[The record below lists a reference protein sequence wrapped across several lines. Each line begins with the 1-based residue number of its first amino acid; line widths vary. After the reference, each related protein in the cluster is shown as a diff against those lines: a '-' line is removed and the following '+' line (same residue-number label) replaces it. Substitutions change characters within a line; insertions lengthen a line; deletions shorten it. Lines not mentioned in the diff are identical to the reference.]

1 MIQKNDKNE
10 IIQNAEVQNEEAYVT
25 WGDDLQSKQ
34 EALTKSSES
43 MSEYTL
49 IEHSSAMRRY
59 GLDYSNLDTNTSG
72 RPGLTR
78 RDYDF
83 FRPDE
88 AIPGKIKAILKKAE
102 DIYQRVGLVKNVIDL
117 MGDFGSQGIKISHPN
132 KKIER
137 FYRKWFKKINGK
149 DRSERFLN
157 NLYKTGN
164 VVVNRQTGKISLKVA
179 DKLYKTAAS
188 PDFIINTD
196 EDLKV
201 EKREIPWRYTFIDP
215 FYVDIS
221 AGALSS
227 FSGIKRYELNLPAN
241 LRKSINNPKNESE
254 KEVISK
260 LPPEVIEAAKNRKAY
275 PLNPDKILV
284 FHYKKD
290 DWQSWAYPMI
300 YSIMDDITVIEK
312 LKLADMAALDGAIS
326 NIRIFKLGSLEHKIA
341 PTKAAA
347 SKLAQILGNNV
358 GGGTMDLV
366 WGPDIELLES
376 KTNVHQF
383 LGEAKYTPHLNS
395 VYAGLGIPPTL
406 TGTYG
411 AAGTTN
417 NFISLKTLTQ
427 RLQYGRDVLAT
438 FWEKEIVIVQKAMGF
453 KEPAKIE
460 FDRMDLSN
468 EEVEKALLIQLADRN
483 LVSDELLQNR
493 FGFDSDMEKTRINR
507 ENRERKSSRM
517 SKKAGPWYDPEP
529 ENSLKKIALQSGI
542 ATPSE
547 VGLELNE
554 KKKGEKTSLEM
565 RQNLRPPQSAKDS
578 TESLPCEP
586 QQGRPK
592 LSRDTQKRKTREFK
606 PQTGAKITVW
616 ANKAQDKI
624 NEIINPVMLDF
635 FNKKNLRSLSNEE
648 SRELE
653 TIKTA
658 ILFNLQPFCTIN
670 SEKIL
675 ACFEDLNFKFID
687 EYSVWLKGISSKFD
701 DKLTVDDQKN
711 AKASFYYLIHNEN

>member
-254 KEVISK
+254 K
-260 LPPEVIEAAKNRKAY
+260 
-275 PLNPDKILV
+275 
-284 FHYKKD
+284 
-290 DWQSWAYPMI
+290 
-300 YSIMDDITVIEK
+300 
-312 LKLADMAALDGAIS
+312 
-326 NIRIFKLGSLEHKIA
+326 
-341 PTKAAA
+341 
-347 SKLAQILGNNV
+347 
-358 GGGTMDLV
+358 
-366 WGPDIELLES
+366 
-376 KTNVHQF
+376 
-383 LGEAKYTPHLNS
+383 
-395 VYAGLGIPPTL
+395 
-406 TGTYG
+406 
-411 AAGTTN
+411 
-417 NFISLKTLTQ
+417 
-427 RLQYGRDVLAT
+427 
-438 FWEKEIVIVQKAMGF
+438 
-453 KEPAKIE
+453 KIE
-460 FDRMDLSN
+460 SH
-468 EEVEKALLIQLADRN
+468 
-483 LVSDELLQNR
+483 S
-493 FGFDSDMEKTRINR
+493 
-507 ENRERKSSRM
+507 
-517 SKKAGPWYDPEP
+517 
-529 ENSLKKIALQSGI
+529 
-542 ATPSE
+542 
-547 VGLELNE
+547 
-554 KKKGEKTSLEM
+554 
-565 RQNLRPPQSAKDS
+565 
-578 TESLPCEP
+578 
-586 QQGRPK
+586 
-592 LSRDTQKRKTREFK
+592 
-606 PQTGAKITVW
+606 
-616 ANKAQDKI
+616 
-624 NEIINPVMLDF
+624 
-635 FNKKNLRSLSNEE
+635 
-648 SRELE
+648 
-653 TIKTA
+653 
-658 ILFNLQPFCTIN
+658 
-670 SEKIL
+670 
-675 ACFEDLNFKFID
+675 FEHI
-687 EYSVWLKGISSKFD
+687 
-701 DKLTVDDQKN
+701 
-711 AKASFYYLIHNEN
+711 